1 MFCKLTMMICLTAA
15 LTGCS
20 LAVGVSDGSGPGC
33 SYSVRGP
40 GGESLGV
47 AESFLVEQDGMTVQ
61 LQGGELTVDG
71 ESYGQVPAGSNIEI
85 EPGRVMVNGVE
96 RSPVGIGIDEAVRS

>member
-1 MFCKLTMMICLTAA
+1 MFWKLTSIICLTAA

-40 GGESLGV
+40 SGESLGV

-61 LQGGELTVDG
+61 LQDGVLKVDG
-71 ESYGQVPAGSNIEI
+71 ESYGQVPAGSSIEV
-85 EPGRVMVNGVE
+85 EPDRVLVNGVE
-96 RSPVGIGIDEAVRS
+96 RSAIDHT

>member
-1 MFCKLTMMICLTAA
+1 MFWKLTSIICLTAA
-15 LTGCS
+15 LAGCS

-40 GGESLGV
+40 SGESLGL
-47 AESFLVEQDGMTVQ
+47 ASSFLVEQDGMTVQ

-71 ESYGQVPAGSNIEI
+71 ESYGQLPAGSSIAV

-96 RSPVGIGIDEAVRS
+96 RSPVGIGSDEAVRS

>member
-1 MFCKLTMMICLTAA
+1 MFWKLTTTLCLTAA

-20 LAVGVSDGSGPGC
+20 LAVGISDGSGPGC

-40 GGESLGV
+40 GGESLGL

-61 LQGGELTVDG
+61 LQDGELTVDG
-71 ESYGQVPAGSNIEI
+71 ESYGRVPEGSSIEV
-85 EPGRVMVNGVE
+85 EPGHVIVNGVQ
-96 RSPVGIGIDEAVRS
+96 RSPVASVADPAISS